1 MPGGTAGRGLCRKGE
16 CSPDQLGA
24 AFTLVLGAMP
34 GLPGLLDRAL
44 L

>member
-1 MPGGTAGRGLCRKGE
+1 MPGGTAGRGLRRKGE

-24 AFTLVLGAMP
+24 ALTLVLEAVA
-34 GLPGLLDRAL
+34 GLPGLPDRAL